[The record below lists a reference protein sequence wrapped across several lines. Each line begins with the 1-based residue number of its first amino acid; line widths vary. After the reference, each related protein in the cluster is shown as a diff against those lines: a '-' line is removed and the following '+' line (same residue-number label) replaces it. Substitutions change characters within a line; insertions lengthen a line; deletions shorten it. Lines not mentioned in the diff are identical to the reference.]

1 MYLFNFHHHTSYKW
15 GITNLEM
22 GTPLPPGPFS
32 VGLHPM
38 QLDSNWQVSFQ
49 QVEELAKSPQ
59 CIAIGECGFDRRS
72 LSNTFLQSEV
82 FLKHI
87 QLANLVRKPII
98 IHCVKMHDLL
108 IKYRKE
114 SSVPLI
120 LHGFNNKA
128 QTGKMLLD
136 AGFYISFGISL
147 LHNVSLQAFA
157 LEVPIERIFLE
168 TDDSTVPIQR
178 LYSTLSTLKELSI
191 SAVQTQMLK
200 NLQTITDI

>member
-1 MYLFNFHHHTSYKW
+1 
-15 GITNLEM
+15 M

-72 LSNTFLQSEV
+72 LSSTFLQSEV

-168 TDDSTVPIQR
+168 TDDSTVPIQS